1 MSNQSVKI
9 SLREMTELLA
19 GRMTVESIRARH
31 PERIDEAREFP
42 DHFERMHAQGRLPV
56 SANVISGES
65 EDDDWIEFTF
75 GAPDPAI
82 SPFR

>member
-1 MSNQSVKI
+1 MSNRSVKI
-9 SLREMTELLA
+9 SLLEMTELLA

-31 PERIDEAREFP
+31 PERVGESREFP
-42 DHFERMHAQGRLPV
+42 DHFKRMLAQGRLPV
-56 SANVISGES
+56 SASVVSGEP

-75 GAPDPAI
+75 GNPDPAI